1 MDFPTFW
8 LTIIVK
14 NPFGREGPSDFP
26 FLIFSFSLFK
36 KIFLKM
42 KMRKGRA
49 PGQWIFN
56 NFFANYSSEVAKAYP
71 MQKPMQPRNYALRKM
86 LGNPSAP

>member
-1 MDFPTFW
+1 
-8 LTIIVK
+8 
-14 NPFGREGPSDFP
+14 
-26 FLIFSFSLFK
+26 
-36 KIFLKM
+36 M